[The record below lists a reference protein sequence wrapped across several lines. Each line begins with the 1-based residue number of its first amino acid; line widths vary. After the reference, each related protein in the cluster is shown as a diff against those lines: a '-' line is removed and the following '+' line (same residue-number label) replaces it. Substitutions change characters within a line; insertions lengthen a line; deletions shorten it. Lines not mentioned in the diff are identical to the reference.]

1 MKKVMLW
8 GGQSKSRIIHNM
20 LEKTDFTIT
29 HIFDKYI
36 ENVDF
41 ENNAQFSNSE
51 EDLNKFINETEY
63 VVVCIGGSNGKARYL
78 ITRELIKKGLKP
90 LNIISENSFIDD
102 TSIIGNSFH
111 AMPGSLV
118 HSNSIIGDCVI
129 VNTNAVIDHEC
140 IVGNGCHFMGS
151 SAVSGMVTIED
162 YVTVGTN
169 ATILPNLKIGTGSY
183 VGAGSVVISDV
194 PSNHVVVGNPAK
206 FLKMNKQ
213 EYDISFFNKDS

>member
-129 VNTNAVIDHEC
+129 VNTNATIDHEC

-183 VGAGSVVISDV
+183 IGAGSVVISDV

>member
-1 MKKVMLW
+1 MLW

-129 VNTNAVIDHEC
+129 VNTNATIDHEC

>member
-1 MKKVMLW
+1 MKKVLLW
-8 GGQSKSRIIHNM
+8 GGLSTSRIIHNM

-36 ENVDF
+36 ENIEF
-41 ENNAQFSNSE
+41 ETNAQFSNAE

-63 VVVCIGGSNGKARYL
+63 VVVCIGDSHGKARHL

-102 TSIIGNSFH
+102 TSIIGNSFQ

-129 VNTNAVIDHEC
+129 LNTSASIDHEC

-151 SAVSGMVTIED
+151 SAVAGRVTIED

-169 ATILPNLKIGTGSY
+169 ATILPDLKIGTGAFI
-183 VGAGSVVISDV
+183 GAGAVVISDV
-194 PSNHVVVGNPAK
+194 PSNQVVVGNPAK

-213 EYDISFFNKDS
+213 EYDISFFNQDS

>member
-1 MKKVMLW
+1 MKKVLLW
-8 GGQSKSRIIHNM
+8 GGLSKSRIIHNM

-36 ENVDF
+36 ENVEF
-41 ENNAQFSNSE
+41 ETNAQFSNSE
-51 EDLNKFINETEY
+51 EDLDKFINETEY
-63 VVVCIGGSNGKARYL
+63 VIVGIGGSSGKARYL

-102 TSIIGNSFH
+102 TSIIGNSFQ

-129 VNTNAVIDHEC
+129 VNTNAAIDHEC

-151 SAVSGMVTIED
+151 SAVAGRVTIED

-169 ATILPNLKIGTGSY
+169 ATILPDLKIGTGSY
-183 VGAGSVVISDV
+183 IGAGAVVINDI
-194 PSNHVVVGNPAK
+194 PTNQVVVGIPAK
-206 FLKMNKQ
+206 FLRMNEQK
-213 EYDISFFNKDS
+213 YDISFFNKNP